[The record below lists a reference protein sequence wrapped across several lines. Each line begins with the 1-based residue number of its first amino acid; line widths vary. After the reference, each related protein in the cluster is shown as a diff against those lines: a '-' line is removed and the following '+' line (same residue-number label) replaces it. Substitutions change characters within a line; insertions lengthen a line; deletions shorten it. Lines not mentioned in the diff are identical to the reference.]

1 MLVTVVALAVVF
13 LASRGGKSDNRV
25 SAAGAPSS
33 TSTSVDSSVASAT
46 VSTTAM
52 VRVIELA
59 ETVGPPS
66 TAATSAPTTSAPTTA
81 KPTTTTA
88 KPTTTTKP
96 KPTTTAK
103 PKPTTTATTLP
114 TTTVLDTAPPATAPA
129 TSAPVVPGETTIA
142 VHVQDGRG
150 TFHRYDN
157 TDPQW
162 GERPCAHRTLPKGT
176 VVTVVN
182 VKTGASTWCIVKDRG
197 PYGNAIIDLDEE
209 QFVEI
214 APVGAGII
222 NVRITW

>member
-1 MLVTVVALAVVF
+1 M
-13 LASRGGKSDNRV
+13 
-25 SAAGAPSS
+25 
-33 TSTSVDSSVASAT
+33 
-46 VSTTAM
+46 
-52 VRVIELA
+52 
-59 ETVGPPS
+59 
-66 TAATSAPTTSAPTTA
+66 
-81 KPTTTTA
+81 
-88 KPTTTTKP
+88 
-96 KPTTTAK
+96 
-103 PKPTTTATTLP
+103 P

-129 TSAPVVPGETTIA
+129 TSAPVDPGETTIA

-176 VVTVVN
+176 DRDRGQREDRRVD
-182 VKTGASTWCIVKDRG
+182 WCIVKDRG

>member
-1 MLVTVVALAVVF
+1 VLVTVAALAVVF
-13 LASRGGKSDNRV
+13 FASRGGKSEDRV
-25 SAAGAPSS
+25 TAAGS
-33 TSTSVDSSVASAT
+33 TTSAGVASPLVVSSVAS
-46 VSTTAM
+46 TTSP

-59 ETVGPPS
+59 ETVGPTRRRRAPPS
-66 TAATSAPTTSAPTTA
+66 WRLSQRRPRRRREADDHV
-81 KPTTTTA
+81 
-88 KPTTTTKP
+88 KP
-96 KPTTTAK
+96 KPTTTVK

-129 TSAPVVPGETTIA
+129 TSAPVDPGETTIA

-209 QFVEI
+209 QFAEI

>member
-1 MLVTVVALAVVF
+1 VLVTVVALAVVYF
-13 LASRGGKSDNRV
+13 ASRGGKGDERV
-25 SAAGAPSS
+25 AAAGAPSS
-33 TSTSVDSSVASAT
+33 TAASVVSSVS
-46 VSTTAM
+46 STTAP

-66 TAATSAPTTSAPTTA
+66 TAATSAPTPSAPATPAPTTA
-81 KPTTTTA
+81 SPTTA
-88 KPTTTTKP
+88 KP
-96 KPTTTAK
+96 KPTTTVK

-129 TSAPVVPGETTIA
+129 TSAPVDPGETTIA
-142 VHVQDGRG
+142 LHVQDGRG

>member
-1 MLVTVVALAVVF
+1 M
-13 LASRGGKSDNRV
+13 
-25 SAAGAPSS
+25 
-33 TSTSVDSSVASAT
+33 
-46 VSTTAM
+46 
-52 VRVIELA
+52 IELA
-59 ETVGPPS
+59 ETNADRFRPES
-66 TAATSAPTTSAPTTA
+66 ERLRSADAGARRLLDHAEADDHTPTTA
-81 KPTTTTA
+81 
-88 KPTTTTKP
+88 

-114 TTTVLDTAPPATAPA
+114 TTTVLDTAPPA
-129 TSAPVVPGETTIA
+129 SAPPSTLLADPGVTTIPERM
-142 VHVQDGRG
+142 QEGRG

-162 GERPCAHRTLPKGT
+162 GDHPCAHRTLPKGT

-182 VKTGASTWCIVKDRG
+182 IRTGASTWCIMKDRG

-214 APVGAGII
+214 APVAAGVI

>member
-1 MLVTVVALAVVF
+1 M
-13 LASRGGKSDNRV
+13 
-25 SAAGAPSS
+25 
-33 TSTSVDSSVASAT
+33 
-46 VSTTAM
+46 
-52 VRVIELA
+52 
-59 ETVGPPS
+59 
-66 TAATSAPTTSAPTTA
+66 
-81 KPTTTTA
+81 
-88 KPTTTTKP
+88 KP
-96 KPTTTAK
+96 KPTTTVK

-129 TSAPVVPGETTIA
+129 TSAPVDPGETTIA

-209 QFVEI
+209 QFAEI

>member
-13 LASRGGKSDNRV
+13 FASRAGKSDDRV
-25 SAAGAPSS
+25 SAAGAPGS
-33 TSTSVDSSVASAT
+33 TTTFVVSSVAS
-46 VSTTAM
+46 TTAP

-66 TAATSAPTTSAPTTA
+66 TAATSAPTTAARTTPPPTTA
-81 KPTTTTA
+81 KPTTTA
-88 KPTTTTKP
+88 KSKPTTTT
-96 KPTTTAK
+96 K

-129 TSAPVVPGETTIA
+129 TSAPVDPGETTIA

-162 GERPCAHRTLPKGT
+162 GDRPCAHRTLPKGT

>member
-13 LASRGGKSDNRV
+13 FASRGGKSDDRV
-25 SAAGAPSS
+25 SASASTTSSGRRIAAGRELGS
-33 TSTSVDSSVASAT
+33 TTAHDLSGPGDRARRDGRADPAAAASAT
-46 VSTTAM
+46 VAAVATTADADDGDAHDHG
-52 VRVIELA
+52 EA
-59 ETVGPPS
+59 EADDDCEAEAHHDRDDVADHDRARHR
-66 TAATSAPTTSAPTTA
+66 AARDARRR
-81 KPTTTTA
+81 
-88 KPTTTTKP
+88 
-96 KPTTTAK
+96 
-103 PKPTTTATTLP
+103 
-114 TTTVLDTAPPATAPA
+114 
-129 TSAPVVPGETTIA
+129 TSAPVDPGETTIA